1 MNKGL
6 HTLVLA
12 PTQQIAEMPLQI
24 LSAAPPPPS
33 NNPKKRQ
40 ESSLQVSKT
49 VKSPSQF

>member
-24 LSAAPPPPS
+24 LSAAPPP
-33 NNPKKRQ
+33 
-40 ESSLQVSKT
+40 LQQ
-49 VKSPSQF
+49 P

>member
-24 LSAAPPPPS
+24 LSAAPVPPPTTL
-33 NNPKKRQ
+33 KKDK
-40 ESSLQVSKT
+40 SPVSK
-49 VKSPSQF
+49 SQKQ

>member
-6 HTLVLA
+6 HTFVLV

-24 LSAAPPPPS
+24 LTPPPPTS

-40 ESSLQVSKT
+40 ESSLQLSKT

>member
-24 LSAAPPPPS
+24 LSAAPPPP
-33 NNPKKRQ
+33 PTTLKKDK
-40 ESSLQVSKT
+40 SPVSK
-49 VKSPSQF
+49 SQKQ

>member
-24 LSAAPPPPS
+24 LSAAPPS

>member
-24 LSAAPPPPS
+24 LSAAPPPPTTL
-33 NNPKKRQ
+33 KKDK
-40 ESSLQVSKT
+40 SPVSK
-49 VKSPSQF
+49 SQKQ